1 MDEHP
6 ELIPEYIQR
15 LRDENA
21 NARTAREALEKAQA
35 ENALLAPKATYYDS
49 FVGID
54 SLTNIRYTA
63 KELCIP
69 QKKFIGYLL
78 EKGYLFR
85 DHHRKDRLFARAG
98 ERNNPLFQTKDFYLP
113 DGTKSEYTLVTP
125 DGKAHFLKRREKI
138 LAWVPRESEEGEE
151 ITDQAVYADDP
162 VKPEEPR

>member
-1 MDEHP
+1 M
-6 ELIPEYIQR
+6 Y
-15 LRDENA
+15 
-21 NARTAREALEKAQA
+21 
-35 ENALLAPKATYYDS
+35 
-49 FVGID
+49 FGID

-151 ITDQAVYADDP
+151 MTEQAVFADDP
-162 VKPEEPR
+162 AKPEEPR